1 MTKKKFSGNYTV
13 GRGKP
18 PIETRFKKGKSG
30 NPSGRPRK
38 APTLLDT
45 VAKILAKTQTV
56 NIDGENKSL
65 SMEELFLTSI
75 IQNGIRCKNAK
86 SMMQTL
92 EWVRDV
98 DIARSKRAAQE
109 AQETKPA
116 ITREMLK
123 AMTHEE
129 RLELYNKT
137 VDENSQQPES
147 NDPLHS
153 KRRK

>member
-1 MTKKKFSGNYTV
+1 MTKKKSGNYTV

-38 APTLLDT
+38 VPTVLDT

-56 NIDGENKSL
+56 NIDGESKSL

-75 IQNGIRCKNAK
+75 IQNGIRCKNTK
-86 SMMQTL
+86 SIIQTL

-98 DIARSKRAAQE
+98 DSARSKRAAQD
-109 AQETKPA
+109 AQEAKPA
-116 ITREMLK
+116 TTREALA
-123 AMTHEE
+123 AMTPEQ
-129 RLELYNKT
+129 RLDLYNKT
-137 VDENSQQPES
+137 LDENNQKPES
-147 NDPLHS
+147 NDAPRS
-153 KRRK
+153 KKRK